1 MQIPGSTQ
9 QPKENTNNERKPAA
23 NKTTCNTTKQRKE
36 TRNEV
41 KRKRWHT
48 EKNPARGIV
57 YQVQSK
63 TLTAN
68 QKKRKEK
75 IKKKQKRQR
84 QKKFRKQ
91 QQTEAKRHK
100 REKNFGKRQA
110 AVNTST
116 RREI

>member
-1 MQIPGSTQ
+1 
-9 QPKENTNNERKPAA
+9 
-23 NKTTCNTTKQRKE
+23 
-36 TRNEV
+36 V

-75 IKKKQKRQR
+75 IKKTKETK
-84 QKKFRKQ
+84 
-91 QQTEAKRHK
+91 TEK
-100 REKNFGKRQA
+100 
-110 AVNTST
+110 V
-116 RREI
+116 